1 MSTAIANPF
10 LKIPLTSHEA
20 IVAALGVAA
29 LVANDNKAVVM
40 ARGVSG
46 DFEDFTGL
54 YLGDYPFEDLMSDD
68 DWFADYPEVELWV
81 TVSAFA
87 VLAGGVA

>member
-10 LKIPLTSHEA
+10 LKIPLTSHAA

-54 YLGDYPFEDLMSDD
+54 FLGDYPFEDLVSDD
-68 DWFADYPEVELWV
+68 DWFTDYPEVELWV

-87 VLAGGVA
+87 ALAGGVA

>member
-1 MSTAIANPF
+1 
-10 LKIPLTSHEA
+10 
-20 IVAALGVAA
+20 
-29 LVANDNKAVVM
+29 M